1 MKKGGDLEKKKKCG
15 KRAKSKPAKI
25 ASKSWFWSEKW
36 LKKKGGRKESSEKK
50 RPPNSKIKKASVP
63 LKKTG
68 GTFGGWFSAAP
79 F

>member
-1 MKKGGDLEKKKKCG
+1 MV
-15 KRAKSKPAKI
+15 
-25 ASKSWFWSEKW
+25 
-36 LKKKGGRKESSEKK
+36 KKKGGRKESSEKK